1 MDEKDRVRPHI
12 QGARWRKL
20 DNTAKLFAAVAGED
34 LSNVFRLSVS
44 LNHEIKPELLEQA
57 LKLTL
62 PEFENFRVKLR
73 KGFFWNYFETNNREP
88 LVEKEETYPCKYI
101 DPHASHRFPFRV
113 SYYGRRINFEVFHGL
128 TDGLGALNFLKKMT
142 EHYLELYVESQK
154 KENFPGAEDT
164 GTSETLGITKE
175 VQKTARTSE
184 GVQEASRTTE
194 RAQEA
199 SRTSEGEGVQEASG
213 ATERAQEAA
222 GTTEQAQEAAGTSCT
237 AVKFEISEQTAE
249 ICPPGQEVQAEE
261 ISPLK
266 ETRQAVEAERGQAD
280 RQGGEKLKKA
290 SIRQLEEDGYLR
302 HYRKRPHQRY
312 ETEPA
317 LTIDGEYLPLDCQ
330 SVLHGTISLG
340 ALKAACRKEGVSIT
354 KYLTAALIWSLIQ
367 VYTDGKTLKRPAAL
381 NLPINLRSFFD
392 SETMANFFS
401 VTNIAWPAGK
411 APERFEDVLAEV
423 GRQMDEKIVKERLE
437 ETISYNVSNEKKWY
451 VRIVPLFIKNIAMN
465 TVFFKSSKAYTMT
478 LSNLGPVALKPE
490 YEDMVENF
498 HVLIGVSRQ
507 QKMKCGVIAFRD
519 KIFLSFNSAVSDLK
533 MQEYFFRFLE
543 EKGAAAELESNGAV
557 EHKYDKGNYPSIS
570 YDRGKLKKLTN
581 ILYLVLFTAAAI
593 TGLVNVLTY
602 GITETWW
609 SLIAIGSIAYVAMT
623 IRYSV
628 MRRAS
633 LAGILIRQSVGVQVL
648 LVIIDYMTG
657 FSRWSFNYAIPS
669 LILFD
674 VIAVVFLIL
683 INRLN
688 WQSYFMYQ
696 IAITIFSFIPLI
708 LWAAGLITSPLMS
721 VITVVLSVAVLLVTI
736 ILGDRSVKKE
746 LKRRFYF

>member
-1 MDEKDRVRPHI
+1 MDEKDRVRPRI

-44 LNHEIKPELLEQA
+44 LKNEIKPELLEQA

-101 DPHASHRFPFRV
+101 DPHASPRFPFRV

-128 TDGLGALNFLKKMT
+128 TDGLGAMNFLKRMT
-142 EHYLELYVESQK
+142 ENYLDLYSVWQ
-154 KENFPGAEDT
+154 KENSPDVIQAGTTESGRQDSLSIAGFPD
-164 GTSETLGITKE
+164 TKE
-175 VQKTARTSE
+175 K
-184 GVQEASRTTE
+184 
-194 RAQEA
+194 
-199 SRTSEGEGVQEASG
+199 
-213 ATERAQEAA
+213 QEAA
-222 GTTEQAQEAAGTSCT
+222 G
-237 AVKFEISEQTAE
+237 KN
-249 ICPPGQEVQAEE
+249 
-261 ISPLK
+261 
-266 ETRQAVEAERGQAD
+266 
-280 RQGGEKLKKA
+280 EKLQTGEETEKA
-290 SIRQLEEDGYLR
+290 SIRRLEEDGYLR
-302 HYRKRPHQRY
+302 HYSKRPHHHY
-312 ETEPA
+312 ETEQA
-317 LTIDGEYLPLDCQ
+317 LSIKGEYLPLDCQ
-330 SVLHGTISLG
+330 SVLHGSIRLD
-340 ALKAACRKEGVSIT
+340 ALKSLCRKEGVSIT
-354 KYLTAALIWSLIQ
+354 KYLTAALIWTLIQ
-367 VYTDGKTLKRPAAL
+367 VYTDGKMLKHPVAL

-423 GRQMDEKIVKERLE
+423 VTQMDEKIVKERLE

-451 VRIVPLFIKNIAMN
+451 VRIVPLFVKNIALN
-465 TVFFKSSKAYTMT
+465 FRFGKSSRAYTMT
-478 LSNLGPVALKPE
+478 FSNLGQVALKPE
-490 YEDMVENF
+490 YEDRVENF
-498 HVLIGVSRQ
+498 HALLGVSRQ
-507 QKMKCGVIAFRD
+507 QKMKCVVLAFRD
-519 KIFLSFNSAVSDLK
+519 KIYLSFNSAVSDLK

-543 EKGAAAELESNGAV
+543 ERGAAAELESNGAV

-623 IRYSV
+623 LRYSI

-633 LAGILIRQSVGVQVL
+633 LAGILIRQSLGVQVL

-721 VITVVLSVAVLLVTI
+721 VITVILSVSVLLITI

>member
-1 MDEKDRVRPHI
+1 MDEKDRVKPRI

-44 LNHEIKPELLEQA
+44 LKNEIKPELLEQA

-88 LVEKEETYPCKYI
+88 LVEKEGTYPCKYI

-142 EHYLELYVESQK
+142 EHYLELYIKVLK
-154 KENFPGAEDT
+154 KEN
-164 GTSETLGITKE
+164 S
-175 VQKTARTSE
+175 
-184 GVQEASRTTE
+184 QEAEYAGS
-194 RAQEA
+194 A
-199 SRTSEGEGVQEASG
+199 
-213 ATERAQEAA
+213 EAA
-222 GTTEQAQEAAGTSCT
+222 GGM
-237 AVKFEISEQTAE
+237 EQTQE
-249 ICPPGQEVQAEE
+249 ITGKTGQTQEMTGK
-261 ISPLK
+261 I
-266 ETRQAVEAERGQAD
+266 ERMQ
-280 RQGGEKLKKA
+280 
-290 SIRQLEEDGYLR
+290 EDGYLR
-302 HYRKRPHQRY
+302 HYSKRPHKRY
-312 ETEPA
+312 ETEQA
-317 LTIDGEYLPLDCQ
+317 LSIDGEYLPLDCQ
-330 SVLHGTISLG
+330 SVLHGSIPLG
-340 ALKAACRKEGVSIT
+340 ALKAVCRKEGVSIT

-451 VRIVPLFIKNIAMN
+451 VRIVPLFVKNIAMN
-465 TVFFKSSKAYTMT
+465 AVFLKSSKAYTMT
-478 LSNLGPVALKPE
+478 LSNLGPVSLKPE

-519 KIFLSFNSAVSDLK
+519 KIYLSFNSAVGDLK

-543 EKGAAAELESNGAV
+543 ERGAAAELESNGAV
-557 EHKYDKGNYPSIS
+557 DQKYDKGNYPSIS

-623 IRYSV
+623 LRYSI

-633 LAGILIRQSVGVQVL
+633 LAGILIRQSLGVQVL

-721 VITVVLSVAVLLVTI
+721 VITVILSVSVLFITI

>member
-1 MDEKDRVRPHI
+1 MDEKDRVKPRI

-44 LNHEIKPELLEQA
+44 LKNEIKPELLEQA

-142 EHYLELYVESQK
+142 EHYLELYIKVQK
-154 KENFPGAEDT
+154 KENFQETENAGSAEAAKKTEQTQEIT
-164 GTSETLGITKE
+164 GE
-175 VQKTARTSE
+175 
-184 GVQEASRTTE
+184 TE
-194 RAQEA
+194 RMQ
-199 SRTSEGEGVQEASG
+199 
-213 ATERAQEAA
+213 
-222 GTTEQAQEAAGTSCT
+222 
-237 AVKFEISEQTAE
+237 
-249 ICPPGQEVQAEE
+249 
-261 ISPLK
+261 
-266 ETRQAVEAERGQAD
+266 
-280 RQGGEKLKKA
+280 
-290 SIRQLEEDGYLR
+290 EDGYLR
-302 HYRKRPHQRY
+302 HYSKRPHKRY
-312 ETEPA
+312 ETEQA
-317 LTIDGEYLPLDCQ
+317 LSIDGEYLPLDCQ
-330 SVLHGTISLG
+330 SVLHGSIPLG
-340 ALKAACRKEGVSIT
+340 ALKAVCRKEGVSIT

-423 GRQMDEKIVKERLE
+423 GKQMDEKIVKERLE

-451 VRIVPLFIKNIAMN
+451 VRIVPLFVKNIAMN
-465 TVFFKSSKAYTMT
+465 AVFLKSSKAYTMT
-478 LSNLGPVALKPE
+478 LSNLGPVSLKPE

-519 KIFLSFNSAVSDLK
+519 KIYLSFNSAVGDLK

-543 EKGAAAELESNGAV
+543 ERGAASELESNGAV
-557 EHKYDKGNYPSIS
+557 DQKYDKGNYPSIS

-623 IRYSV
+623 LRYSI

-633 LAGILIRQSVGVQVL
+633 LAGILIRQSLGVQVL

-721 VITVVLSVAVLLVTI
+721 VITVILSVSVLFITI

>member
-1 MDEKDRVRPHI
+1 MDEKDRVRPRI

-44 LNHEIKPELLEQA
+44 LKNEIKPELLEQA

-142 EHYLELYVESQK
+142 EHYLDLYIKVQK
-154 KENFPGAEDT
+154 KEN
-164 GTSETLGITKE
+164 S
-175 VQKTARTSE
+175 
-184 GVQEASRTTE
+184 QEAE
-194 RAQEA
+194 NAGLA
-199 SRTSEGEGVQEASG
+199 
-213 ATERAQEAA
+213 EAA
-222 GTTEQAQEAAGTSCT
+222 GKTELTQEITGKTEQTQEITG
-237 AVKFEISEQTAE
+237 KI
-249 ICPPGQEVQAEE
+249 
-261 ISPLK
+261 
-266 ETRQAVEAERGQAD
+266 ERMQ
-280 RQGGEKLKKA
+280 
-290 SIRQLEEDGYLR
+290 EDGYLR
-302 HYRKRPHQRY
+302 HYSKRPHKRY
-312 ETEPA
+312 ETEQA
-317 LTIDGEYLPLDCQ
+317 LSIEGEYLPLDCQ
-330 SVLHGTISLG
+330 SVLHGSIPLD
-340 ALKAACRKEGVSIT
+340 ALKAVCRKEGVSIT

-451 VRIVPLFIKNIAMN
+451 VRIVPLFVKNIAMN
-465 TVFFKSSKAYTMT
+465 AVFLKSSKAYTMT
-478 LSNLGPVALKPE
+478 LSNLGPVSLKPE

-519 KIFLSFNSAVSDLK
+519 KLYLSFNSAVSDLK

-543 EKGAAAELESNGAV
+543 ERGAAAELESNGAV
-557 EHKYDKGNYPSIS
+557 EQKYDKGNYPSIS

-623 IRYSV
+623 LRYSI

-633 LAGILIRQSVGVQVL
+633 LAGILIRQSLGVQVL

-721 VITVVLSVAVLLVTI
+721 IITVILSVSVLFITI

>member
-1 MDEKDRVRPHI
+1 MDEKDRVRPRV

-44 LNHEIKPELLEQA
+44 LKNEIKPELLEQA

-142 EHYLELYVESQK
+142 ENYLGLYIEAEK
-154 KENFPGAEDT
+154 KENFQRTETAGTAEAAALAER
-164 GTSETLGITKE
+164 GRLNRQAGE
-175 VQKTARTSE
+175 TARD
-184 GVQEASRTTE
+184 
-194 RAQEA
+194 
-199 SRTSEGEGVQEASG
+199 
-213 ATERAQEAA
+213 
-222 GTTEQAQEAAGTSCT
+222 
-237 AVKFEISEQTAE
+237 KSEQPVKE
-249 ICPPGQEVQAEE
+249 PEQGRLRQQAEE
-261 ISPLK
+261 TARDKSNQPSEETEHTNLERQVTDAAQVRTNRRLK
-266 ETRQAVEAERGQAD
+266 TAEPVQTGRPV
-280 RQGGEKLKKA
+280 KKA

-302 HYRKRPHQRY
+302 HYSKRPHQRY
-312 ETEPA
+312 ETEQA
-317 LTIDGEYLPLDCQ
+317 LSIDGEYLPLDCQ
-330 SVLHGTISLG
+330 SVLHGSIRLD
-340 ALKAACRKEGVSIT
+340 ALKAICRKEGVSIT

-367 VYTDGKTLKRPAAL
+367 VYTDGETLRRPAAL

-401 VTNIAWPAGK
+401 VTNIAWPAGT

-451 VRIVPLFIKNIAMN
+451 VRIVPLFIKNIALN
-465 TVFFKSSKAYTMT
+465 SLFLKSSKAYTMT

-519 KIFLSFNSAVSDLK
+519 KIYLSFNSAVGDLR
-533 MQEYFFRFLE
+533 MQEYFFHFLE
-543 EKGAAAELESNGAV
+543 ERGAAAELESNGAV
-557 EHKYDKGNYPSIS
+557 DQKYDKGNYPSIS

-623 IRYSV
+623 LRYSV

-633 LAGILIRQSVGVQVL
+633 LAGILIRQSIGVQVL

-721 VITVVLSVAVLLVTI
+721 VITVILSVSVLLITI

>member
-1 MDEKDRVRPHI
+1 MDEKDRVRPRI

-44 LNHEIKPELLEQA
+44 LKNEIKPELLEQA

-142 EHYLELYVESQK
+142 EHYLQLYIEVQK
-154 KENFPGAEDT
+154 KENSQGTENTGSAEAAGAAEPM
-164 GTSETLGITKE
+164 
-175 VQKTARTSE
+175 
-184 GVQEASRTTE
+184 
-194 RAQEA
+194 
-199 SRTSEGEGVQEASG
+199 
-213 ATERAQEAA
+213 QEAA
-222 GTTEQAQEAAGTSCT
+222 ETSDT
-237 AVKFEISEQTAE
+237 AMKSEISEQTAG
-249 ICPPGQEVQAEE
+249 ICPAGQGIQSEE
-261 ISPLK
+261 ISPVK
-266 ETRQAVEAERGQAD
+266 E
-280 RQGGEKLKKA
+280 
-290 SIRQLEEDGYLR
+290 IRQLEEDGYLR
-302 HYRKRPHQRY
+302 HYSKRPHQRY
-312 ETEPA
+312 ETEQA
-317 LTIDGEYLPLDCQ
+317 LSIIGEYLPLDCQ
-330 SVLHGTISLG
+330 SVLHGSIPLD

-451 VRIVPLFIKNIAMN
+451 VRIVPLFVKNIAMN
-465 TVFFKSSKAYTMT
+465 AVFLKSSKAYTMT

-490 YEDMVENF
+490 YENMVENF

-519 KIFLSFNSAVSDLK
+519 KIYLSFNSAVGDLK

-543 EKGAAAELESNGAV
+543 ERGAAAELESNGAV
-557 EHKYDKGNYPSIS
+557 EQKYDKGNYPSIS

-623 IRYSV
+623 LRYSI

-633 LAGILIRQSVGVQVL
+633 LAGILIRQSLGVQVL

-721 VITVVLSVAVLLVTI
+721 VITVILSVSVLFITI

>member
-1 MDEKDRVRPHI
+1 MDEKDRVRPRI

-44 LNHEIKPELLEQA
+44 LKNEIKPELLEQA

-142 EHYLELYVESQK
+142 EHYLELYIEAQK
-154 KENFPGAEDT
+154 KEHSQGTENT
-164 GTSETLGITKE
+164 GTAEPMQEVAET
-175 VQKTARTSE
+175 SD
-184 GVQEASRTTE
+184 
-194 RAQEA
+194 
-199 SRTSEGEGVQEASG
+199 
-213 ATERAQEAA
+213 
-222 GTTEQAQEAAGTSCT
+222 T
-237 AVKFEISEQTAE
+237 AVKSEVSEQTAG
-249 ICPPGQEVQAEE
+249 ICPAGQGTHSEE
-261 ISPLK
+261 ISRAK
-266 ETRQAVEAERGQAD
+266 EISQTVEADRGQPN
-280 RQGGEKLKKA
+280 RQGGEKFKKA

-302 HYRKRPHQRY
+302 HYSKRPHQRY
-312 ETEPA
+312 ETEQA
-317 LTIDGEYLPLDCQ
+317 LSINGEYLPLDCQ
-330 SVLHGTISLG
+330 SVLHGSIPLS
-340 ALKAACRKEGVSIT
+340 ALKAVCRKEGVSIT

-451 VRIVPLFIKNIAMN
+451 VRIVPLFVKNIAMN
-465 TVFFKSSKAYTMT
+465 SVFLKSSKAYTMT

-490 YEDMVENF
+490 YENMVENF

-519 KIFLSFNSAVSDLK
+519 KIYLSFNSAVDDLK

-557 EHKYDKGNYPSIS
+557 GQKYDKGNYPSIS

-581 ILYLVLFTAAAI
+581 ILYLVLLTAAAI

-602 GITETWW
+602 GITGTWW

-623 IRYSV
+623 LRYSI

-633 LAGILIRQSVGVQVL
+633 LAGILIRQSLGVQVL

-721 VITVVLSVAVLLVTI
+721 VITVILSVSVLFITI

>member
-1 MDEKDRVRPHI
+1 MDEKDRVRPRI

-44 LNHEIKPELLEQA
+44 LKNEIKPELLEQA

-142 EHYLELYVESQK
+142 EHYLDLYIKVQK
-154 KENFPGAEDT
+154 KEN
-164 GTSETLGITKE
+164 S
-175 VQKTARTSE
+175 
-184 GVQEASRTTE
+184 QEAE
-194 RAQEA
+194 NAGLA
-199 SRTSEGEGVQEASG
+199 
-213 ATERAQEAA
+213 EAA
-222 GTTEQAQEAAGTSCT
+222 GKTEQTQEITGKT
-237 AVKFEISEQTAE
+237 EQTQE
-249 ICPPGQEVQAEE
+249 ITGK
-261 ISPLK
+261 I
-266 ETRQAVEAERGQAD
+266 ERMQ
-280 RQGGEKLKKA
+280 
-290 SIRQLEEDGYLR
+290 EDGYLR
-302 HYRKRPHQRY
+302 HYSKRPHKRY
-312 ETEPA
+312 ETEQA
-317 LTIDGEYLPLDCQ
+317 LSIEGEYLPLDCQ
-330 SVLHGTISLG
+330 SVLHGSIPLD
-340 ALKAACRKEGVSIT
+340 ALKAVCRKEGVSIT

-451 VRIVPLFIKNIAMN
+451 VRIVPLFVKNIAMN
-465 TVFFKSSKAYTMT
+465 AVFLKSSKAYTMT
-478 LSNLGPVALKPE
+478 LSNLGPVSLKPE
-490 YEDMVENF
+490 YEDMVDNF

-519 KIFLSFNSAVSDLK
+519 KIYLSFNSAVSDLK

-543 EKGAAAELESNGAV
+543 ERGAAAELESNGAV
-557 EHKYDKGNYPSIS
+557 DQKYDKGNYPSIS

-581 ILYLVLFTAAAI
+581 ILYLVLLTAAAI

-623 IRYSV
+623 LRYSI

-633 LAGILIRQSVGVQVL
+633 LAGILIRQSLGVQVL

-708 LWAAGLITSPLMS
+708 LWASGLITSPLMS
-721 VITVVLSVAVLLVTI
+721 IITVILSVSVLFITI